1 MEEQIELSV
10 ISEKIEQINEL
21 FCELDDRLVFF
32 SDTHQ
37 QIREDINNEGA
48 YYNNID
54 YFYGLFYERC
64 DMYKNIIM
72 QKIQFYNLDY
82 NTVKKFMNLLHD
94 LRTYKSHTLDKNKN
108 HDKLIIENVEKW
120 YFQILGKKRVSLED
134 IELCSIELNKII
146 CIIINSFIKC
156 IEHINS
162 DQKRNKIIEE
172 IIQAKNGYYPDYYIE
187 TLFKQVTDKLELPM
201 DAYILTKKYAK
212 SIRDKMKIYQP
223 IRKEK
228 AEEEIKLIM
237 EEIIFSD
244 KLGICPL
251 SAEDIMKEFQLEPG
265 KKLGKLKKMAIDLAD
280 KNLYITKDEILEELR
295 KIVDSV

>member
-82 NTVKKFMNLLHD
+82 NTVKKSMNLLHD

-237 EEIIFSD
+237 E
-244 KLGICPL
+244 LP
-251 SAEDIMKEFQLEPG
+251 
-265 KKLGKLKKMAIDLAD
+265 
-280 KNLYITKDEILEELR
+280 
-295 KIVDSV
+295 V

>member
-21 FCELDDRLVFF
+21 FCELDDGLVFF

-82 NTVKKFMNLLHD
+82 NTVKKSMNLLHD

-187 TLFKQVTDKLELPM
+187 ILFKQVTDKLELPM

-237 EEIIFSD
+237 E
-244 KLGICPL
+244 LP
-251 SAEDIMKEFQLEPG
+251 
-265 KKLGKLKKMAIDLAD
+265 
-280 KNLYITKDEILEELR
+280 
-295 KIVDSV
+295 V

>member
-21 FCELDDRLVFF
+21 FCELDDGLVFF

-82 NTVKKFMNLLHD
+82 NTVKKSMNLLHD

-187 TLFKQVTDKLELPM
+187 ILFKQVTDKLELPM
-201 DAYILTKKYAK
+201 DAYILAKKYAK

>member
-21 FCELDDRLVFF
+21 FCELDDGLVFF

-82 NTVKKFMNLLHD
+82 NTVKKSMNLLHD

-156 IEHINS
+156 IENINS

-187 TLFKQVTDKLELPM
+187 ILFKQVTDKLELPM

>member
-21 FCELDDRLVFF
+21 FCELDDGLVFF

-48 YYNNID
+48 YYNDID

-82 NTVKKFMNLLHD
+82 NTVKKSMNLLHD

-251 SAEDIMKEFQLEPG
+251 SAEDIMKEFQLEPR

>member
-82 NTVKKFMNLLHD
+82 NTVKKSMNLLHD

-156 IEHINS
+156 IEHIKS

>member
-21 FCELDDRLVFF
+21 FCELDDGLVFF

-82 NTVKKFMNLLHD
+82 NTVKKSMNLLHD

-187 TLFKQVTDKLELPM
+187 ILFKQVTDKLELPM

-295 KIVDSV
+295 KIVYSV

>member
-1 MEEQIELSV
+1 MEEQIEISV

-82 NTVKKFMNLLHD
+82 NTVKKSMNLLHD

>member
-21 FCELDDRLVFF
+21 FCELDDGLVFF

-82 NTVKKFMNLLHD
+82 NTVKKSMNLLHD

-187 TLFKQVTDKLELPM
+187 ILFKQVTDKLELPM

-251 SAEDIMKEFQLEPG
+251 SAEDIMKEFQLESG

>member
-21 FCELDDRLVFF
+21 FCELDDGLVFF

-82 NTVKKFMNLLHD
+82 NTVKKSMNLLHD

-187 TLFKQVTDKLELPM
+187 ILFKQVTDKLELPM

>member
-21 FCELDDRLVFF
+21 FCELDDGLVFF

-82 NTVKKFMNLLHD
+82 NTVKKSMNLLHD

-295 KIVDSV
+295 KIVDNV

>member
-21 FCELDDRLVFF
+21 FCELDDGLVFF

-82 NTVKKFMNLLHD
+82 NTVKKSMNLLHD

>member
-21 FCELDDRLVFF
+21 FCELDDGLVFF

-82 NTVKKFMNLLHD
+82 NTVKKSMNLLHD

-120 YFQILGKKRVSLED
+120 YFQILGKKRISLED

-187 TLFKQVTDKLELPM
+187 TLFKQVTDKLEPPM

-237 EEIIFSD
+237 EEIIFSN

>member
-1 MEEQIELSV
+1 MVAQPCRTDGS
-10 ISEKIEQINEL
+10 ISPRL
-21 FCELDDRLVFF
+21 F
-32 SDTHQ
+32 
-37 QIREDINNEGA
+37 I
-48 YYNNID
+48 
-54 YFYGLFYERC
+54 
-64 DMYKNIIM
+64 
-72 QKIQFYNLDY
+72 
-82 NTVKKFMNLLHD
+82 LHD

>member
-82 NTVKKFMNLLHD
+82 NTVKKSMNLLHD
-94 LRTYKSHTLDKNKN
+94 LMTYKSHTLDKNKN

>member
-21 FCELDDRLVFF
+21 FCELDDGLVFF

-37 QIREDINNEGA
+37 QIREDINNEGT

-82 NTVKKFMNLLHD
+82 NTVKKSMNLLHD

-187 TLFKQVTDKLELPM
+187 ILFKQVTDKLELPM

>member
-82 NTVKKFMNLLHD
+82 NTVKKSMNLLHD

-146 CIIINSFIKC
+146 CIIINLFIKC

>member
-21 FCELDDRLVFF
+21 FCELDDGLVFF

-82 NTVKKFMNLLHD
+82 NTVKKSMNLLHD

-156 IEHINS
+156 IEHING

-187 TLFKQVTDKLELPM
+187 ILFKQVTDKLELPM